1 MNFKQYSLPL
11 GLGIGIGL
19 YAQQINRRTAVYVIF
34 MNRISKMSGME
45 DWKRWVDQVMKIK
58 YNS

>member
-19 YAQQINRRTAVYVIF
+19 YAQRINRRTAVYVIF